1 MRVMRVLTRPNVGGP
16 TRQAVALWHAHR
28 AMGARTLLVVGRCA
42 PGESALDLAALGVP
56 PLSSEAVDGTAE
68 GFVEVPALRRRLH
81 PLHDWQ
87 ARVALHTLEAR
98 FAPQVVHTHTSKA
111 GALLRG
117 KRSAAVRV
125 VHTYHGHVLRD
136 YYGRLRSA
144 LLVHLER
151 RLAARTDAMVAISP
165 SCRDELV
172 ALGIAPAARFHV
184 VPPAVEVAAFA
195 AGDRAEA
202 RATLGLG
209 SDTFALAFVGRLV
222 PIKRPELF
230 VAAVRAVSDA
240 RGPVT
245 GLVFGDGPLCAD
257 LAPSAGER
265 IRWLGARADLA
276 QLLPACD
283 ALVFTSRREG
293 CPLAAIEAFAAGVPV
308 LGLDVPGVRDA
319 LATWGRGLLVPEA
332 EGVAGLVGAL
342 ASLRDDATR
351 GYLVTAARSGLS
363 RFTPEAVAA
372 ELLRIYEQ
380 ALAAA
385 RPPAPPHPAGA
396 PRS

>member
-28 AMGARTLLVVGRCA
+28 AMGVRTLLVVGRCA
-42 PGESALDLAALGVP
+42 PGEPALDLAALGVP
-56 PLSSEAVDGTAE
+56 RVSLDAVDGAAE
-68 GFVEVPALRRRLH
+68 GFVEVPALQRAPH
-81 PLHDWQ
+81 PLRDWRARAALAAVQ
-87 ARVALHTLEAR
+87 ARFT
-98 FAPQVVHTHTSKA
+98 PTVVHTHTSKA

-117 KRSAAVRV
+117 RRSPAVRV

-151 RLAARTDAMVAISP
+151 RLAARTDALIAISP

-172 ALGIAPAARFHV
+172 ALGIAPAARLHV
-184 VPPAVEVAAFA
+184 VAPAVEVAAFA
-195 AGDRAEA
+195 AGDRARA

-209 SDTFALAFVGRLV
+209 SETFALGFVGRLV

-230 VAAVRAVSDA
+230 VAAVRAV
-240 RGPVT
+240 RGPVA
-245 GLVFGDGPLCAD
+245 GLVFGDGPLRAD
-257 LAPSAGER
+257 LAPSAGDR

-308 LGLDVPGVRDA
+308 VGLDVPGVRDA

-351 GYLVTAARSGLS
+351 GSLVTAARAGLW
-363 RFTPEAVAA
+363 RFTPETVAA
-372 ELLRIYEQ
+372 ELLRIYAQ

-385 RPPAPPHPAGA
+385 TPPAPPHRAGA

>member
-16 TRQAVALWHAHR
+16 TRQAVALWHAHKG
-28 AMGARTLLVVGRCA
+28 MGVRTLLVVGRCEA
-42 PGESALDLAALGVP
+42 PEPALDLAALGVP
-56 PLSSEAVDGTAE
+56 RVSFEAVDGTAE
-68 GFVEVPALRRRLH
+68 GFVEVPALMRRLH

-87 ARVALHTLEAR
+87 ARVALRTLQAR

-117 KRSAAVRV
+117 SRSAGVRV

-144 LLVHLER
+144 LLVRLER
-151 RLAARTDAMVAISP
+151 RLAARTDALIAISP

-172 ALGIAPAARFHV
+172 SLGIAPAARFHV

-195 AGDRAEA
+195 AGDRARA

-209 SDTFALAFVGRLV
+209 PTTFALGFVGRLV

-230 VAAVRAVSDA
+230 VDTVRTVSDA
-240 RGPVT
+240 LGPVT
-245 GLVFGDGPLCAD
+245 GIVFGDGPLRAG
-257 LAPSAGER
+257 LAPRAGDR

-308 LGLDVPGVRDA
+308 VGLDVPGVRDA
-319 LATWGRGLLVPEA
+319 LATWGRGLLVA
-332 EGVAGLVGAL
+332 EVTGIAGLTAAL
-342 ASLRDDATR
+342 ASLREEPAR
-351 GYLVTAARSGLS
+351 GALVKAARAGLP
-363 RFTPEAVAA
+363 RFAPAAVAA

-380 ALAAA
+380 AFAAA
-385 RPPAPPHPAGA
+385 TPPARPHPAAA

>member
-16 TRQAVALWHAHR
+16 ARQAVALWHAHR
-28 AMGARTLLVVGRCA
+28 ALGVRTVLVVGRCETHE
-42 PGESALDLAALGVP
+42 PALDLAALGVP
-56 PLSSEAVDGTAE
+56 RVPFEAVDGTAE
-68 GFVEVPALRRRLH
+68 GFVEVPVLMRPLH
-81 PLHDWQ
+81 PLRDWQ
-87 ARVALHTLEAR
+87 ARDALRTLQAR

-111 GALLRG
+111 GAL
-117 KRSAAVRV
+117 VRAGGSGGARRA
-125 VHTYHGHVLRD
+125 HTYHGHVLRD

-151 RLAARTDAMVAISP
+151 RLATRTDALIAISP

-172 ALGIAPAARFHV
+172 SLGIAPPARFHV

-195 AGDRAEA
+195 AGDRAGA
-202 RATLGLG
+202 RAILGLG
-209 SDTFALAFVGRLV
+209 PTTFALGFVGRLV

-230 VAAVRAVSDA
+230 VDTVRALAAGDRAVA
-240 RGPVT
+240 
-245 GLVFGDGPLCAD
+245 GLVFGDGPLRAG
-257 LAPSAGER
+257 LTRSAGDR

-276 QLLPACD
+276 EVLPACD

-308 LGLDVPGVRDA
+308 VGFDVPGVRDA
-319 LATWGRGLLVPEA
+319 LTTWGRGLLVPEA
-332 EGVAGLVGAL
+332 AGIVGLTAAL
-342 ASLRDDATR
+342 ASLRDDAAR
-351 GYLVTAARSGLS
+351 GTLVQAAREGLT
-363 RFTPEAVAA
+363 RFAPEAVAA

-380 ALAAA
+380 TLAGAT
-385 RPPAPPHPAGA
+385 PLVPPHPAVA